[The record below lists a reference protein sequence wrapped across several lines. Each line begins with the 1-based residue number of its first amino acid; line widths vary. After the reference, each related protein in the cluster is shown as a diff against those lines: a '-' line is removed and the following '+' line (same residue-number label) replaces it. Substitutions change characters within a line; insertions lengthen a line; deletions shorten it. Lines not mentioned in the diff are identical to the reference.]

1 LLQNQKDNGRM
12 KLRRAFSEVAPVTV
26 DLVQFF
32 AEQNENAS
40 SLVFMAY
47 FVSDEIRG
55 LIYGWQG

>member
-1 LLQNQKDNGRM
+1 M
-12 KLRRAFSEVAPVTV
+12 KMRRAWGEVAPVAV

-47 FVSDEIRG
+47 FVSD
-55 LIYGWQG
+55 